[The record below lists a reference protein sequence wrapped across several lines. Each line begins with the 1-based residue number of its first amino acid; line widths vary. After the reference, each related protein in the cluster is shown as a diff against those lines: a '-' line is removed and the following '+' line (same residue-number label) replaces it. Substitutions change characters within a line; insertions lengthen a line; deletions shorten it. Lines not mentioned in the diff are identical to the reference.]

1 MALYGIF
8 INFFENPLC
17 KLTGTHEMQKFS
29 NVEEV
34 VNALRPVNPV
44 YCIRPNSIKKAVNF
58 LKIIF

>member
-1 MALYGIF
+1 
-8 INFFENPLC
+8 
-17 KLTGTHEMQKFS
+17 MQKFS

-58 LKIIF
+58 FKNNFSETFYMLLRQIQMNSS